1 MYRTTLTDEQRA
13 ALQAARHDARLK
25 PHERDRVEMLLLSAA
40 GWSPPQIAQHFGC
53 TPKPVRALVDRYRA
67 VGLDAIHRKRPGPPP
82 DTARKVAVAH
92 ELTALLAE
100 ERTWTTPQLAA
111 ALTARGIALGRRQTR
126 RYLHEC
132 GAGWRRTVRTL
143 DHKQDPQRVAR
154 AQQTLAALKKG
165 RQRDASRSPTWMN
178 AALPPASR

>member
-1 MYRTTLTDEQRA
+1 MHRTTLTDEQRT

-40 GWSPPQIAQHFGC
+40 GWSPPQIAQHCGC
-53 TPKPVRALVDRYRA
+53 TPKPVRALLARYRA
-67 VGLDAIHRKRPGPPP
+67 VGLDAIHRKRPGPSP
-82 DTARKVAVAH
+82 DTARKAAVAH

-111 ALTARGIALGRRQTR
+111 ALRERGIALGRRQTR
-126 RYLHEC
+126 RYLHGL

-154 AQQTLAALKKG
+154 AQQTLGALKKG
-165 RQRDASRSPTWMN
+165 RQRAALRSPTLMN
-178 AALPPASR
+178 VALLPANR